1 MTIKQK
7 QCLLTY
13 LGYDTGGVDGAWG
26 VKSLT
31 ATEAFQNDYGLGSDG
46 IFGPATETRILEVV
60 ASGELP
66 AVKPEGGNTQDIGNA
81 AAQYL
86 QADGY
91 YRIPRGVD
99 VQLSKNLWAHE
110 VMCQGVGCCEES
122 IISKRMVDTFQR
134 IRDEYGEPIEIVT
147 ADGSGY
153 RCPIHNR
160 AVNGADSSLHLT
172 GSAFDLH
179 CRDRYRLLKIVE
191 RIVTDGEIGI
201 YDWGLHV
208 GVWDRGYVNRF
219 VA

>member
-1 MTIKQK
+1 MTAKQK
-7 QCLLTY
+7 QCLLCY
-13 LGYDTGGVDGAWG
+13 LGYDTGGVDGIWG
-26 VKSLT
+26 AKSMT
-31 ATEAFQNDYGLGSDG
+31 ATEAFQNDYGIGADG
-46 IFGPATETRILEVV
+46 IFGPATEKKILEVIS
-60 ASGELP
+60 SGEKP
-66 AVKPEGGNTQDIGNA
+66 AADPEDKPGNA
-81 AAQYL
+81 FDSDAAKYL

-91 YRIPRGVD
+91 YHIPRGVD
-99 VQLSKNLWAHE
+99 VQLSKNLWSHE
-110 VMCQGVGCCEES
+110 VMCRGKGCCTES
-122 IISKRMVDTFQR
+122 IVSKRMVETFQA
-134 IRDEYGEPIEIVT
+134 IRDDYGEAIEIGD